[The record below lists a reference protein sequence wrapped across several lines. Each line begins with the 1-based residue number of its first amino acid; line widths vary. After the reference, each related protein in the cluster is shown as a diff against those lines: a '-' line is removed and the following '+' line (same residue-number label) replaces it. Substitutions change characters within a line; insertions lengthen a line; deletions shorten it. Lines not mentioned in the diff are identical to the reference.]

1 MLVNTVALAGVLA
14 LLDCASASALKKRQ
28 VLKDENVA
36 ARLAGG
42 AKVGDQCHPPGTYSL
57 GGEKAIP
64 PCLSEQAIALKCE
77 IVTQVKKNTTSEAN
91 WKAYGSCLRDQSSSY
106 FQDVN
111 GCLACKAAHNHMS
124 QQQFEWYTQAWAQGQ
139 KAFLN
144 DTVPKATAWEYVQ
157 GAINGTTCQQN
168 GTNAT
173 ISGWACWNQL
183 PAGTGIATKNLT
195 IDEYYKDRPKTQN
208 IGSFEFGGKSF
219 PESSSVELGL
229 LVPTFE
235 IKADVGYFSSVK
247 LENGKIT
254 SELNATA
261 KVEILTQYQEI
272 TSIFN
277 FTKPDEFTVL
287 PVINAPVPVKDSVAT
302 VPKAEAA
309 DLPAVKCDA
318 KCRDGAPTI
327 DKIQEVA
334 AQGPK
339 EADKAVVEACKP
351 ALRDLEENKPLSVT
365 HKVQII
371 TEIQIKTEINAPV
384 NFKGQAPPQQNGP
397 GPSDPKGIEPPSQK
411 GPETPKEKGSGPSDP
426 KGSET
431 PSQKGPEPPKQT
443 GSAPAGQ
450 KGPETSTEDDKCEDD
465 SEAPA
470 APPVGGADKGAS
482 KEKLKETPKETANAT
497 CEQGDPA
504 KASVKVTIC
513 QMPGEKDC
521 KTYYQ

>member
-1 MLVNTVALAGVLA
+1 MLVNTAALAGVLA
-14 LLDCASASALKKRQ
+14 LLECASASALKKRQ

-36 ARLAGG
+36 AGLAGG

-91 WKAYGSCLRDQSSSY
+91 WKAYGSCIKDQSSSY

-111 GCLACKAAHNHMS
+111 GCLACKAAHNHIS

-144 DTVPKATAWEYVQ
+144 DTVPKATAWQYVQ
-157 GAINGTTCQQN
+157 GAIDGTTCQQN

-183 PAGTGIATKNLT
+183 PAGTGIATKNMT

-302 VPKAEAA
+302 VPKADAA
-309 DLPAVKCDA
+309 KLPAVDCDA
-318 KCRDGAPTI
+318 SCREKAPTI

-339 EADKAVVEACKP
+339 EADKAVAEACKP
-351 ALRDLEENKPLSVT
+351 ALKELEENKPLSVT
-365 HKVQII
+365 NKVQII
-371 TEIQIKTEINAPV
+371 TEIQIKAEINAPV

-397 GPSDPKGIEPPSQK
+397 GPADPKGIEPPSQK
-411 GPETPKEKGSGPSDP
+411 GPETPNQNGSGPSDP
-426 KGSET
+426 KDTET
-431 PSQKGPEPPKQT
+431 PSQKGPEPPQQT
-443 GSAPAGQ
+443 GSAPPTE
-450 KGPETSTEDDKCEDD
+450 GPETSTEDDKCEDD
-465 SEAPA
+465 GDVPA
-470 APPVGGADKGAS
+470 APPVGGVDSVA
-482 KEKLKETPKETANAT
+482 PKETTKEAPNAT
-497 CEQGDPA
+497 CDQGDPA
-504 KASVKVTIC
+504 TASVKVTVC
-513 QMPGEKDC
+513 MMPGEKDC
-521 KTYYQ
+521 KTYYH

>member
-1 MLVNTVALAGVLA
+1 MLVNTAALAGVLA
-14 LLDCASASALKKRQ
+14 LVECASASALKKRQ

-42 AKVGDQCHPPGTYSL
+42 ANIGDQCHPPGTYSL
-57 GGEKAIP
+57 GGDKVVP

-77 IVTQVKKNTTSEAN
+77 IVTQLKKNTTSEAN
-91 WKAYGSCLRDQSSSY
+91 LKAYGSCLKDQGSSY
-106 FQDVN
+106 FKDVN

-124 QQQFEWYTQAWAQGQ
+124 QAQFEWYSQAWADGQ

-144 DTVPKATAWEYVQ
+144 DAVPKATAWEYVL
-157 GAINGTTCQQN
+157 GAINNTTCQKN
-168 GTNAT
+168 GTNEKLTA
-173 ISGWACWNQL
+173 WDCWNQL
-183 PAGTGIATKNLT
+183 PAGTGVATKNLT
-195 IDEYYKDRPKTQN
+195 IEEYYKDRPKTQN

-235 IKADVGYFSSVK
+235 IKADIGYFCSVK
-247 LENGKIT
+247 LENGTIT
-254 SELNATA
+254 GSVNATA

-287 PVINAPVPVKDSVAT
+287 PVINAPVPVKDSVTT
-302 VPKAEAA
+302 VSKDEAA
-309 DLPAVKCDA
+309 VLPAVVCNAD
-318 KCRDGAPTI
+318 CRDKATTI
-327 DKIQEVA
+327 DKIQEAA

-339 EADKAVVEACKP
+339 EADKAVVEASKP
-351 ALRDLEENKPLSVT
+351 ALQDLKENKPLSVT

-371 TEIQIKTEINAPV
+371 TEIKTEIKAPV
-384 NFKGQAPPQQNGP
+384 NFQGQGQAPPLQNGPGGSNPNGIEAPGQQGQEPAKQQGP
-397 GPSDPKGIEPPSQK
+397 GPSDSK
-411 GPETPKEKGSGPSDP
+411 GPKSPILN
-426 KGSET
+426 
-431 PSQKGPEPPKQT
+431 GPEPPKQT
-443 GSAPAGQ
+443 GSAPASQ
-450 KGPETSTEDDKCEDD
+450 KGPEDDKCEED

-482 KEKLKETPKETANAT
+482 KEKAKEKPKETTKETANAT

-513 QMPGEKDC
+513 QMPGERDC